1 MDTNRTDINGQLK
14 REREYQQQRKKNKRN
29 KNSAQNVMVQI
40 ACKYKRGNKKC
51 IQLHCAGNNM
61 ENITIVYIYFIES
74 KIAPREK
81 KQWGFLSPQFAWK
94 ICTFRVMCTKFFLAS
109 VCCVLKL
116 LGWSYFFRER
126 PISSIFH
133 MLETTFHMG
142 LLLFSYC
149 DVHFYAIC
157 K

>member
-61 ENITIVYIYFIES
+61 ENITIVYIYFIGS
-74 KIAPREK
+74 KTAPSEK
-81 KQWGFLSPQFAWK
+81 KAMAFSISPFA
-94 ICTFRVMCTKFFLAS
+94 
-109 VCCVLKL
+109 
-116 LGWSYFFRER
+116 
-126 PISSIFH
+126 
-133 MLETTFHMG
+133 
-142 LLLFSYC
+142 
-149 DVHFYAIC
+149 
-157 K
+157 